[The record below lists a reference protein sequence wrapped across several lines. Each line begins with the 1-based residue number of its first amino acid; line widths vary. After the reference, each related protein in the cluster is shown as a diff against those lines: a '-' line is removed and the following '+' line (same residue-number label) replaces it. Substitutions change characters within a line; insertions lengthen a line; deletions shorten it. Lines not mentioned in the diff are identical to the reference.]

1 MICRKIFSA
10 AIAFALSV
18 SALSAEKRVLEIN
31 IHLKSDGSTDVS
43 KNSALIPV
51 DPEKRY
57 LLVKDSDTGSPIV
70 KADVD
75 IDKRWK
81 TVTNDEGKATIP
93 DEVDDGNHKVTIKKP
108 GDYVPTEINVRIEDG
123 EIASSPQVSMPPVV
137 DYERIKVVLDWGESP
152 SDLDA
157 HFISS
162 YQHVYYSNM
171 RSDNIVLDHD
181 DTSSFGPETMTLT
194 DMRPYETYGYY
205 VLNYSDRN
213 YPDSLRLSHSG
224 AQVRVFVNNE
234 LAGTFKV
241 PANKSGILWHVFDI
255 VNGTEVV
262 GINEI
267 LKERM

>member
-10 AIAFALSV
+10 AIVFALSV

-43 KNSALIPV
+43 KNSVLIPV

-81 TVTNDEGKATIP
+81 TVTNDEGKATLP

-157 HFISS
+157 HFKLSA
-162 YQHVYYSNM
+162 
-171 RSDNIVLDHD
+171 
-181 DTSSFGPETMTLT
+181 
-194 DMRPYETYGYY
+194 
-205 VLNYSDRN
+205 
-213 YPDSLRLSHSG
+213 RLLQQY
-224 AQVRVFVNNE
+224 A
-234 LAGTFKV
+234 L
-241 PANKSGILWHVFDI
+241 
-255 VNGTEVV
+255 
-262 GINEI
+262 
-267 LKERM
+267 